1 MFFTACHPMIFNRD
15 WSRTELIF
23 IALFVIFYL
32 IYLGRTFWY
41 AYQLKTSARSA
52 ALKFF
57 LRSTA
62 MGALII
68 GLLEPSFGDPERELQ
83 AVGKDI
89 FLVVDVSRS
98 MDATDVQPSRLQ
110 RIKFELNRLIN
121 TYPSDRF
128 GMIVFSSGTYLQCPL
143 TFDRNALTIFIE
155 SLNTQMLTDQG
166 TAFQP
171 ALEMALDKQST
182 DTRSN
187 ASKVILLISDGEDFS
202 SVNTKTL
209 RAIRRQG
216 IHLLCLGVGTREGS
230 RIPSNGSY
238 VKDED
243 GNFVRT
249 MLQSESLEKI
259 ASEAGGSYFEITSV
273 RNDFPQLSQS
283 IQQIAGRLIDQRKVS
298 ITSNRYYYFVILALI
313 LLSFDIMITVRTF
326 RL

>member
-1 MFFTACHPMIFNRD
+1 MIFNRD
-15 WSRTELIF
+15 WSTTELIF
-23 IALFVIFYL
+23 IVLFALFYFL
-32 IYLGRTFWY
+32 YLGRTFWY
-41 AYQLKTSARSA
+41 AHQLKTSARSL

-62 MGALII
+62 MGALVI

-89 FLVVDVSRS
+89 FLVVDVSKS

-110 RIKFELNRLIN
+110 RIKFELNRLIT

-128 GMIVFSSGTYLQCPL
+128 GMIVFSSGAYLQCPL

-155 SLNTQMLTDQG
+155 SLTTQMLSDQG

-171 ALEMALDKQST
+171 ALQMALDKQST

-187 ASKVILLISDGEDFS
+187 ASRVLLLISDGEDFS
-202 SVNTKTL
+202 GVDAKTL
-209 RAIRRQG
+209 RSIRRQG
-216 IHLLCLGVGTREGS
+216 IHVLCLGIGTREGS
-230 RIPSNGSY
+230 RIPSGSSY

-249 MLQSESLEKI
+249 MLQSEPLEKI
-259 ASEAGGSYFEITSV
+259 ASETAGSYFEITSV
-273 RNDFPQLSQS
+273 RNDFPQLTQS
-283 IQQIAGRLIDQRKVS
+283 IQQIAGRLIDQRKVA

-313 LLSFDIMITVRTF
+313 LLSFDVMITVRTF